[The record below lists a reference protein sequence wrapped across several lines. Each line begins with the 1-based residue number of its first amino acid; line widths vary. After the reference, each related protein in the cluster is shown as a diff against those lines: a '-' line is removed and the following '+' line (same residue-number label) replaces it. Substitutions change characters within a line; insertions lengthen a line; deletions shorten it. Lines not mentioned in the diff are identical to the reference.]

1 MARLVHTE
9 RVELD
14 ADGDFVLYFR
24 FINTRTQQ
32 PSGKVH
38 GPSSPIV
45 RVEPV
50 QDVNGAVRED
60 GQMPLVIRT
69 RTGSV
74 YMTIVSCA
82 IADKLSRLLHK
93 SKH

>member
-1 MARLVHTE
+1 MAKMVHTE

-14 ADGDFVLYFR
+14 QDGDFVFFFR
-24 FINTRTQQ
+24 MVDSRTHK
-32 PSGKVH
+32 PTGKLH

-45 RVEPV
+45 GVEAV
-50 QDVNGAVRED
+50 QDSRGAVKEE

-74 YMTIVSCA
+74 YMTIVPCVV
-82 IADKLSRLLHK
+82 ADKLSRVLRK
-93 SKH
+93 SK